1 MNGNIRYKRNL
12 AKKGHD
18 TTRHDMTEKGKI
30 KNGQE
35 RKSEDC

>member
-1 MNGNIRYKRNL
+1 MLGIKGKANQ

-18 TTRHDMTEKGKI
+18 TTRHDMTEKGKS

-35 RKSEDC
+35 RKREGC